1 MQLSTNFRLS
11 EFTRSDTAKRLGIEN
26 ECSSVEQVLNLA
38 YLCHMVL
45 QPLRDRFGP
54 IRITSG
60 YRCPELNGAV
70 GGASNSQHMRGEAA
84 DIYLPSVEKGL
95 EYLAFLKTLPAVDEL
110 IWERKGNT
118 HWIHVSARRKTPSAL
133 WASPPL
139 WGELPTPSPLRGT
152 TPTLGVESVTTA
164 STAPANCPPET
175 GGTRSE
181 ATEGVDDTNGN
192 YPPPPPCGVLAP
204 VSGGESVTTDY

>member
-1 MQLSTNFRLS
+1 MQLSTNFRLG

-60 YRCPELNGAV
+60 YRCPELNRAV
-70 GGASNSQHMRGEAA
+70 GGVKNSQHLRGEAA
-84 DIYLPSVEKGL
+84 DIHLPSVEKGK

-118 HWIHVSARRKTPSAL
+118 HWIHVSAKRLKTPSAL

-139 WGELPTPSPLRGT
+139 WGELHTPSPLRGT

-164 STAPANCPPET
+164 STAPALLPIEGEMPERQR
-175 GGTRSE
+175 G
-181 ATEGVDDTNGN
+181 AVDLPNKPKAN
-192 YPPPPPCGVLAP
+192 
-204 VSGGESVTTDY
+204 EK

>member
-1 MQLSTNFRLS
+1 MQLFFKRSTNMQLSTNFRLS
-11 EFTRSDTAKRLGIEN
+11 EFTRSDTAKRLGIVN

-60 YRCPELNGAV
+60 YRCPELNRAV
-70 GGASNSQHMRGEAA
+70 GGVKNSQHLRGEAA
-84 DIYLPSVEKGL
+84 DIHLPSVEKGL

-118 HWIHVSARRKTPSAL
+118 HWIHVSARRVTQPI
-133 WASPPL
+133 PPCEGG
-139 WGELPTPSPLRGT
+139 GE
-152 TPTLGVESVTTA
+152 VTTV

-175 GGTRSE
+175 GWRMRPLE
-181 ATEGVDDTNGN
+181 K
-192 YPPPPPCGVLAP
+192 
-204 VSGGESVTTDY
+204 

>member
-1 MQLSTNFRLS
+1 MQLSNNFRLS
-11 EFTRSDTAKRLGIEN
+11 EFTRSDTAKRLGIVN

-60 YRCPELNGAV
+60 YRCPELNRAV

-84 DIYLPSVEKGL
+84 DIHLPSVEKGK
-95 EYLAFLKTLPAVDEL
+95 EYLAFLKTLPSVDEL

-118 HWIHVSARRKTPSAL
+118 HWIHVSAKRLRRTENGNRKTEIGKLAHR
-133 WASPPL
+133 
-139 WGELPTPSPLRGT
+139 SPLT
-152 TPTLGVESVTTA
+152 THRQFLI
-164 STAPANCPPET
+164 
-175 GGTRSE
+175 
-181 ATEGVDDTNGN
+181 TN
-192 YPPPPPCGVLAP
+192 
-204 VSGGESVTTDY
+204 S

>member
-11 EFTRSDTAKRLGIEN
+11 ELTRSDTAKRLGIEN

-60 YRCPELNGAV
+60 YRCPELNHAV
-70 GGASNSQHMRGEAA
+70 GGVKNSQHMRGEAA
-84 DIYLPSVEKGL
+84 DIHLPSVDKGL

-110 IWERKGNT
+110 IWEETKGT
-118 HWIHVSARRKTPSAL
+118 CWIHVSAKRLAGNRREIKPIIK
-133 WASPPL
+133 
-139 WGELPTPSPLRGT
+139 
-152 TPTLGVESVTTA
+152 
-164 STAPANCPPET
+164 
-175 GGTRSE
+175 
-181 ATEGVDDTNGN
+181 
-192 YPPPPPCGVLAP
+192 
-204 VSGGESVTTDY
+204 

>member
-1 MQLSTNFRLS
+1 MQLSNNFRLS

-54 IRITSG
+54 IRINSG
-60 YRCPELNGAV
+60 YRCPELNSAV
-70 GGASNSQHMRGEAA
+70 GGVKNSQHLRGEAA
-84 DIYLPSVEKGL
+84 DIHLPSVDKGL

-110 IWERKGNT
+110 IWERNGNVC
-118 HWIHVSARRKTPSAL
+118 WIHVSARRKTPSAL

-139 WGELPTPSPLRGT
+139 WGELHTPSPLRGT
-152 TPTLGVESVTTA
+152 TPASRVESVTTA
-164 STAPANCPPET
+164 STAPALPPIE
-175 GGTRSE
+175 GGMPERQRGS
-181 ATEGVDDTNGN
+181 VV
-192 YPPPPPCGVLAP
+192 PPNKPK
-204 VSGGESVTTDY
+204 SK

>member
-1 MQLSTNFRLS
+1 MQLSNNFRLS

-45 QPLRDRFGP
+45 QPLRDKFGP

-60 YRCPELNGAV
+60 YRCPELNHAV

-84 DIYLPSVEKGL
+84 DIYLPSVDKGK

-110 IWERKGNT
+110 IWERKGNVC
-118 HWIHVSARRKTPSAL
+118 WIHVSARRLKTPSAL

-139 WGELPTPSPLRGT
+139 WGELHTPSPLRGT
-152 TPTLGVESVTTA
+152 TPTLGVESVTPA
-164 STAPANCPPET
+164 STAPANCPLRQAGRGAKRRRGWMIQT
-175 GGTRSE
+175 DLRSLMS
-181 ATEGVDDTNGN
+181 VD
-192 YPPPPPCGVLAP
+192 
-204 VSGGESVTTDY
+204 E

>member
-54 IRITSG
+54 IRINSG
-60 YRCPELNGAV
+60 YRCPELNRAV
-70 GGASNSQHMRGEAA
+70 GGVKNSQHLRGEAA
-84 DIYLPSVEKGL
+84 DIHLPSVEKGQ

-110 IWERKGNT
+110 IWERNGNT

-133 WASPPL
+133 WAMSSRQTGEFSPHQA
-139 WGELPTPSPLRGT
+139 RI
-152 TPTLGVESVTTA
+152 
-164 STAPANCPPET
+164 
-175 GGTRSE
+175 
-181 ATEGVDDTNGN
+181 DF
-192 YPPPPPCGVLAP
+192 
-204 VSGGESVTTDY
+204 

>member
-45 QPLRDRFGP
+45 QPLRDKFGP

-84 DIYLPSVEKGL
+84 DIHLPSVDKGL

-110 IWERKGNT
+110 IWERKVNVC
-118 HWIHVSARRKTPSAL
+118 WIHVSARRKTHPI
-133 WASPPL
+133 PPCE
-139 WGELPTPSPLRGT
+139 GG
-152 TPTLGVESVTTA
+152 GVTTA

-175 GGTRSE
+175 GWTRSE

-192 YPPPPPCGVLAP
+192 YPPPPPPAGYSPL
-204 VSGGESVTTDY
+204 SQGESQLQPTIEY

>member
-26 ECSSVEQVLNLA
+26 ECSSVEQILNLA

-60 YRCPELNGAV
+60 YRCPELNRAV
-70 GGASNSQHMRGEAA
+70 GGVKNSQHLRGEAA
-84 DIYLPSVEKGL
+84 DIHLPSVEKGL

-118 HWIHVSARRKTPSAL
+118 HWIHVSARRVKDPSPAL
-133 WASPPL
+133 PSMGGSGYNIKHRASP
-139 WGELPTPSPLRGT
+139 SPHRG
-152 TPTLGVESVTTA
+152 GDA
-164 STAPANCPPET
+164 
-175 GGTRSE
+175 
-181 ATEGVDDTNGN
+181 
-192 YPPPPPCGVLAP
+192 
-204 VSGGESVTTDY
+204 